1 MVIEWLDSRCVR
13 VQEDGGA
20 LRHGARH
27 GGDEGHHWSAAG
39 SCQLATVYV
48 CFGGARSWR
57 SSALAGRPPV
67 AQKNKM
73 DGPASL
79 EVGPSSALLFFPD
92 STLLSLAPTS
102 LLLILFFAS
111 SSLLTRPF
119 RPSRISCTSSLGQ
132 QLTCSVSPSYPNTR
146 RITNTA
152 SNTHKH
158 LRHVQRSQ
166 VFLQPPYGRSQA
178 HGQTLLQR

>member
-1 MVIEWLDSRCVR
+1 MAGFRVR
-13 VQEDGGA
+13 A
-20 LRHGARH
+20 CAR
-27 GGDEGHHWSAAG
+27 GWRSAAPWSEAWRRRG
-39 SCQLATVYV
+39 ASLVGGWQLAV
-48 CFGGARSWR
+48 GNSLRLLWR
-57 SSALAGRPPV
+57 GSQLALVGAGRPPV

-92 STLLSLAPTS
+92 STPLSLAPTS

-152 SNTHKH
+152 SNTHKN
-158 LRHVQRSQ
+158 LRHVQRPQ